1 MFASREKS
9 DLLIEY
15 YFHQYLYNWLLRRS
29 DVKSEVPEDTQDPGV
44 LLQNQRR
51 FKVKVT
57 VRHNSIKARG
67 FQK

>member
-15 YFHQYLYNWLLRRS
+15 YFHQYLYNSLLRRS

-44 LLQNQRR
+44 LLQNQMR

-57 VRHNSIKARG
+57 VRHNSIKARR
-67 FQK
+67 FQ